1 MRVVAENYE
10 QTHTHTHTNTR
21 DNYSNP
27 RCAHARRGL
36 INTCRRQ
43 ESLRMMLK
51 HNSQLNCS
59 YSYPSKPRLVVTVVR
74 LYIYGFSK
82 WLLTQ
87 ISHIHTATACVSP
100 HVHSTHGCPTSKF
113 VGANVAHLILIL
125 MQSQNIIVQLLL
137 FNTMKG
143 KFFQVFCY
151 PCKYTFVLVSF
162 PG

>member
-1 MRVVAENYE
+1 MNTYVSIFRGLDARGGRKLRTD
-10 QTHTHTHTNTR
+10 THTHTHTNTR

-27 RCAHARRGL
+27 CCAHARRGL

-59 YSYPSKPRLVVTVVR
+59 CSYPSKPRLVVTVVR

-113 VGANVAHLILIL
+113 VGANNILIAP
-125 MQSQNIIVQLLL
+125 
-137 FNTMKG
+137 
-143 KFFQVFCY
+143 Y
-151 PCKYTFVLVSF
+151 
-162 PG
+162 